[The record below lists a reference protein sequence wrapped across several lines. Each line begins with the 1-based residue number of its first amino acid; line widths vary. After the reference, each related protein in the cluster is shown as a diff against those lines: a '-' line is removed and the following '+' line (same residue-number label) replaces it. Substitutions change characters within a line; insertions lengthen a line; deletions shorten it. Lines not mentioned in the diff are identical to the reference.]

1 MTDSLSNTDKTT
13 AVDDVRY
20 VREKIAAQHGGDI
33 RAHMAETNR
42 LFEQLNSKL
51 KPRVVPTPPSGEKRN
66 GTLG

>member
-1 MTDSLSNTDKTT
+1 MTESLSSADKTT

-42 LFEQLNSKL
+42 LFEQINSKL
-51 KPRVVPTPPSGEKRN
+51 KLRVIPPPSGEARN
-66 GTLG
+66 GTRG